1 MPEPKA
7 RRPFRL
13 AAGAQRVANDVDAE
27 LEFHL
32 AMRTR
37 QLIAAGLDPAA
48 ARAQAEQLF
57 GNLPAVRAECLTID
71 QAWERA
77 VTRANQLDNLR
88 QDATHAL
95 RGLRHNPG
103 FTAVLL
109 LILALGIG
117 ANTAMFTLI
126 DVLMRRSLPVPHPG
140 QLVGVGDQRRTGSLS
155 TGSPR
160 TDLFSYPLYRDLR
173 DRNRAVTG
181 LYATGRTARLDV
193 VIAPLDGG
201 GTAGADPEHP
211 RGRLVS
217 GNFFSLLQVPAQLGR
232 TFSADEDQAPLSDPV
247 VVLSHGYWQRR
258 FAGQPS
264 VLGRRLTI
272 NGAPLTIVGV
282 TPAGFT
288 GDLVGQPTD
297 IWIPLMMQPGIMP
310 HTSWLTDRSIGWL
323 LLMGRLAP
331 GVTLPQARAE
341 LQRLAALSIRENANA
356 ADLPSIERD
365 LKTRPVPVESGA
377 RGFSYYRSQYA
388 EALVTLLSA
397 VGVVLLVV
405 CANVATLMLAR
416 AAGRSR
422 EMSVRMALGAGRRR
436 LVQQLL
442 TESVILAAAGGALG
456 LVVALWG
463 STALLRLAGGGTGI
477 PLDIRLDGRMLG
489 ITAMLSLFTAVLF
502 GLAPALRATRIELA
516 TALRTQGRGGAG
528 AGFRPGRPA
537 FGKLLVMAQVALS
550 LLLLVGTGMLL
561 RSLGRLEHA
570 DVGLARDSLVIAR
583 VDAEG
588 SGYAGPRLLA
598 LLRDLPA
605 QVSRV
610 PGVAAVSISENGIF
624 SGTESSTTL
633 QVEGFVARADEDTA
647 ASYDDVGPGYFR
659 TVGAHLLSGRDFAAP
674 DNEGGQRVAVVNET
688 MARFYFPAGGA
699 LGRHV
704 TVDSASFEI
713 VGVVADIEGR
723 DLRAEPTRRLYLPI
737 SQLRQP
743 PGVFYLQIRTT
754 GDPARSIEP
763 IHRALRRADPALVVL
778 SVDPLPALVRGSIGR
793 DRMVARVVTFFGVLT
808 LLLAGLGLY
817 GVMAYATARRTGEFG
832 LRLALGAEPGRVA
845 RMVLRE
851 ALLLVGGGV
860 AVGLPLA
867 LAATRLLKAQL
878 FGVGL
883 LDLPSIALAIGV
895 LAASAVLAG
904 WLPALRAGRVAPLEA
919 IRVE

>member
-1 MPEPKA
+1 MPEPLP
-7 RRPFRL
+7 RQPFRL
-13 AAGAQRVANDVDAE
+13 EAGARQIAHDVDAE

-37 QLIAAGLDPAA
+37 QLIAAGLDPVA

-57 GNLPAVRAECLTID
+57 GNLPAVRAQCLTID
-71 QAWERA
+71 HAWERS

-95 RGLRHNPG
+95 RGLRHHPG
-103 FTAVLL
+103 FAAVLL

-117 ANTAMFTLI
+117 ANTAMFSLI
-126 DVLMRRSLPVPHPG
+126 DVLMRRSLPVPRPA

-160 TDLFSYPLYRDLR
+160 TDLFSVPLYRDLR
-173 DRNRAVTG
+173 DRNRVVTG
-181 LYATGRTARLDV
+181 LYATGRTGGLDV

-201 GTAGADPEHP
+201 STAGAEPEHP

-217 GNFFSLLQVPAQLGR
+217 GNFFSVLQVPAQLGR
-232 TFSADEDQAPLSDPV
+232 TFTADEDQSPLSDPV
-247 VVLSHGYWQRR
+247 VVLSYGYWQRR
-258 FAGQPS
+258 FGGEPG

-272 NGAPLTIVGV
+272 NGAPLTIIGV

-297 IWIPLMMQPGIMP
+297 IWIPLMMQPAIMP
-310 HTSWLTDRSIGWL
+310 HTTWLTDRSVGWL

-341 LQRLAALSIRENANA
+341 LRRLAGLSIKENASA

-365 LKTRPVPVESGA
+365 LVARPVPVESGA

-388 EALVTLLSA
+388 EALLTLLSA

-405 CANVATLMLAR
+405 CANVATMMLAR
-416 AAGRSR
+416 AEGRSR

-436 LVQQLL
+436 LVQQML

-463 STALLRLAGGGTGI
+463 SAALLRLAGGGTGI

-489 ITAMLSLFTAVLF
+489 ITAMLSLLTAVLF
-502 GLAPALRATRIELA
+502 GLAPALRATRIEVA
-516 TALRTQGRGGAG
+516 TALRAQGRGVAG
-528 AGFRPGRPA
+528 AGSRPGRIA
-537 FGKLLVMAQVALS
+537 FGKLLVMSQVALS

-561 RSLGRLEHA
+561 RSLQRLEHT

-583 VDAEG
+583 VDAERA
-588 SGYAGPRLLA
+588 GYAGPRLLA
-598 LLRDLPA
+598 LLRDLPG
-605 QVSRV
+605 QVSQV
-610 PGVAAVSISENGIF
+610 PGVAGVSMSENGIF

-633 QVEGFVARADEDTA
+633 QVEGFVARVPEDTA
-647 ASYDDVGPGYFR
+647 ANYDDVGPGYFR
-659 TVGAHLLSGRDFAAP
+659 TVGAHLLSGRDFAVQ
-674 DNEGGQRVAVVNET
+674 DNESGPRVAVVNQT

-699 LGRHV
+699 LGRRV
-704 TVDSASFEI
+704 TVDSSSFEI
-713 VGVVADIEGR
+713 VGVVADILGR
-723 DLRAEPTRRLYLPI
+723 DLRAEPTRRLYLPAA
-737 SQLRQP
+737 QLKQP
-743 PGVFYLQIRTT
+743 PSVFYLQIRTT

-763 IHRALRRADPALVVL
+763 IRRALRRADPALVVL
-778 SVDPLPALVRGSIGR
+778 SVDPLSALVRGSIGR
-793 DRMVARVVTFFGVLT
+793 DRMVARVVSFFGGLT

-817 GVMAYATARRTGEFG
+817 GVMAYATARRTSEFG
-832 LRLALGAEPGRVA
+832 LRMALGAESGRLA
-845 RMVLRE
+845 RMILRE
-851 ALLLVGGGV
+851 ALLLVGGGL
-860 AVGLPLA
+860 ALGLPLA

-878 FGVGL
+878 FGVRL

-895 LAASAVLAG
+895 LVASAVLAG
-904 WLPALRAGRVAPLEA
+904 WLPALRAARVAPLEA
-919 IRVE
+919 IRAE